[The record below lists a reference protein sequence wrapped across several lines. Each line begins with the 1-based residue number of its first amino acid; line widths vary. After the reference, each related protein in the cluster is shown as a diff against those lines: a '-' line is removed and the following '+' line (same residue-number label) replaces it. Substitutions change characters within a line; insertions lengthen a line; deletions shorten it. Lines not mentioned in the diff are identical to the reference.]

1 LSAARLRQFAARDC
15 RVMQKKASTVHMLIL
30 DPSLNDA
37 ENLIS
42 LLRNSGRATRA
53 HRITSEEDLE
63 EALKNGNWDIVLAR
77 DTEQEC
83 PVDAA
88 LAMLRRL
95 GKDIPFILLTDEYD
109 AARATA
115 VLKAGGQDTIPYT
128 EQALLVLV
136 VNRELTDLDERRR
149 RRLLES
155 HLREAEQRCQRLLES
170 SKDAIAYVIEGM
182 HVYANESY
190 LEFLGYDDIDELM
203 CIPVLDTLGS
213 QSQDDYRQLIKG
225 FTDQS
230 GERVSQKVTARR
242 SDGRE
247 LAANMQASAATFD
260 GERCTQVVMR
270 PEHNDEELEEKLRQI
285 SNQDLLTGL
294 YNRPFFMTSLAEA
307 IAQAGASSE
316 AGALAYISLDNFAP
330 LKRDVGIAGVDF
342 LLRDMATLLRDQVG
356 ADMTLARLG
365 DDSFA
370 LLCLPYSE
378 NDMVSLA
385 QKICTAIEGSL
396 FDVDGRS
403 VQLTVSIGVAA
414 ITEKAP
420 KAEELMARAHRASA
434 ELKKQNEQPPGNGV
448 RVHNAAQHRILSD
461 NTAIDG
467 IHRALDNDQFRLLFQ
482 PVINLRGENEEHYEV
497 YVRMLDDKGEDVSP
511 YDFLPPLGPTDTAMK
526 VDRWVFLQAIKKLAA
541 HRVKGQNTRLFLNV
555 TAETLHDKTF
565 TPWLSVAL
573 KAARLPGD
581 TLIFQLRESDANNFT
596 KQAKDFAKALH
607 QLHCKVSITQF
618 GCALNPFHAL
628 NHIDTDYVKIDGSF
642 TEELQNDQDAREH
655 LKEMVQSL
663 QSAGK
668 LSIVPLVESAG
679 ILATL
684 WQAGVNYIQGFYL
697 QPPTPEMTYDFS
709 DN

>member
-1 LSAARLRQFAARDC
+1 
-15 RVMQKKASTVHMLIL
+15 MQKKASTVHMLIL

-63 EALKNGNWDIVLAR
+63 EVLKNGNWDIMLAR
-77 DTEQEC
+77 DVEQEC

-88 LAMLRRL
+88 LDMLRRL
-95 GKDIPFILLTDEYD
+95 GKDIPFILLTEDYS

-115 VLKAGGQDTIPYT
+115 VLKAGGQDTVPYT

-136 VNRELTDLDERRR
+136 VNRELADLDERRR

-213 QSQDDYRQLIKG
+213 QSQEDYRQLIKG
-225 FTDQS
+225 FADQS
-230 GERVSQKVTARR
+230 NERMSKNVTARR
-242 SDGRE
+242 SDGQE
-247 LAANMQASAATFD
+247 LSVKMQASAATFD
-260 GERCTQVVMR
+260 GEHCTQIVLQ
-270 PEHNDEELEEKLRQI
+270 PENNGEELEEKLKKI
-285 SNQDLLTGL
+285 NNQDLLTGL
-294 YNRPFFMTSLAEA
+294 YSRSFFMTSLAGA
-307 IAQAGASSE
+307 ISKAGATSE
-316 AGALAYISLDNFAP
+316 AGAIAYISLDNFAS

-342 LLRDMATLLRDQVG
+342 LLHDLATLLREQVNP
-356 ADMTLARLG
+356 DTTLARLG

-370 LLCLPYSE
+370 LLHLPYSE
-378 NDMVSLA
+378 NDMVSMA
-385 QKICTAIEGSL
+385 QKICTAIEDSL

-403 VQLTVSIGVAA
+403 MQLTVTIGVAA

-420 KAEELMARAHRASA
+420 KAEELLARAHRASA
-434 ELKKQNEQPPGNGV
+434 ELKKQNEPTSGDCV
-448 RVHNAAQHRILSD
+448 RVHNAAEHGTLSD
-461 NTAIDG
+461 NTAIEG
-467 IHRALDNDQFRLLFQ
+467 IHHALDNDQFRLLFQ
-482 PVINLRGENEEHYEV
+482 PVINLRGEHEEHYEV
-497 YVRMLDDKGEDVSP
+497 YVRMLDEKGDEVSP

-541 HRVKGQNTRLFLNV
+541 RRVNGQSTRLFLNV

-581 TLIFQLRESDANNFT
+581 TLIFQIRESDANNFT

-607 QLHCKVSITQF
+607 QLHCKVSVTQF

-628 NHIDTDYVKIDGSF
+628 NHIDADYVKIDGSF
-642 TEELQNDQDAREH
+642 TEELQDNNEAREH

-684 WQAGVNYIQGFYL
+684 WQAGVNYIQGYYL

>member
-1 LSAARLRQFAARDC
+1 
-15 RVMQKKASTVHMLIL
+15 MQKKASTVHMLIL

-63 EALKNGNWDIVLAR
+63 EALKNGNWDIMLAR

-95 GKDIPFILLTDEYD
+95 GKDIPFILLTDDYD

-115 VLKAGGQDTIPYT
+115 VLKAGGQDTVPYS

-225 FTDQS
+225 FADQS
-230 GERVSQKVTARR
+230 SERMSQKITARR

-247 LAANMQASAATFD
+247 LTANMQASPATFD
-260 GERCTQVVMR
+260 GERCTQIVLQ
-270 PEHNDEELEEKLRQI
+270 PEHNGAELEKKLMQI

-294 YNRPFFMTSLAEA
+294 YNRSFFMASLAEA
-307 IAQAGASSE
+307 ITQAGASNES
-316 AGALAYISLDNFAP
+316 GSLAYISLDNFAP
-330 LKRDVGIAGVDF
+330 LKRDVGITGVDF
-342 LLRDMATLLRDQVG
+342 LLRDLATLLREQVG
-356 ADMTLARLG
+356 ADMTLARLS

-370 LLCLPYSE
+370 LLYLPYSE

-385 QKICTAIEGSL
+385 QGICTAIEGSL

-403 VQLTVSIGVAA
+403 VQLTVSIGVAGV
-414 ITEKAP
+414 TENSP
-420 KAEELMARAHRASA
+420 KAEELMARAHRASV
-434 ELKKQNEQPPGNGV
+434 ELKKQNEQTHGNGV
-448 RVHNAAQHRILSD
+448 RVHNAAEHRMLND
-461 NTAIDG
+461 NTAIDC
-467 IHRALDNDQFRLLFQ
+467 INRALDNDQFRLLFQ
-482 PVINLRGENEEHYEV
+482 PVINLRGESEEHYEV
-497 YVRMLDDKGEDVSP
+497 YVRMLDDKGEDISP
-511 YDFLPPLGPTDTAMK
+511 YNFLPPLGPTDTAVK
-526 VDRWVFLQAIKKLAA
+526 IDRWVFLQAIKKLAA

-555 TAETLHDKTF
+555 TTETLHDKTF

-581 TLIFQLRESDANNFT
+581 TLIFQLRECDANNFT
-596 KQAKDFAKALH
+596 KQAKDFAKTLH

-618 GCALNPFHAL
+618 GCTLNPFHAL
-628 NHIDTDYVKIDGSF
+628 NHIDTDYIKIDSSF
-642 TEELQNDQDAREH
+642 TEELQNDHDARER

-684 WQAGVNYIQGFYL
+684 WQAGVNYIQGYYL

>member
-1 LSAARLRQFAARDC
+1 
-15 RVMQKKASTVHMLIL
+15 MQKKASTVHMLIL
-30 DPSLNDA
+30 DPSLNNA

-77 DTEQEC
+77 DIEQEC
-83 PVDAA
+83 TIDAA
-88 LAMLRRL
+88 LAILRRL
-95 GKDIPFILLTDEYD
+95 DKDIPFILLTDDYD
-109 AARATA
+109 AARVTA
-115 VLKAGGQDTIPYT
+115 VLKAGGQGAVPCT
-128 EQALLVLV
+128 EQTLLVLV
-136 VNRELTDLDERRR
+136 VNRELTDLDERR

-190 LEFLGYDDIDELM
+190 LEFLGYDDVDELM

-225 FTDQS
+225 FAGQS
-230 GERVSQKVTARR
+230 GERVSRKVTARR

-247 LAANMQASAATFD
+247 LTANMQASPATFD
-260 GERCTQVVMR
+260 GERCTQIVLR

-294 YNRPFFMTSLAEA
+294 YNRSFFMASLAEA
-307 IAQAGASSE
+307 VAQAGASSE

-330 LKRDVGIAGVDF
+330 LKRDVGITGVDF
-342 LLRDMATLLRDQVG
+342 LLRDLATLLREQVG
-356 ADMTLARLG
+356 EDTTLARLS

-370 LLCLPYSE
+370 LLHLPYRE
-378 NDMVSLA
+378 NEMVSLA
-385 QKICTAIEGSL
+385 RKICTTIERSL

-420 KAEELMARAHRASA
+420 KAEELMARAHRAST
-434 ELKKQNEQPPGNGV
+434 ELKKQSKQAHGGGV
-448 RVHNAAQHRILSD
+448 RVHNATEHPILND
-461 NTAIDG
+461 NKIIDC
-467 IHRALDNDQFRLLFQ
+467 IHRALDNDQFRLLLQ
-482 PVINLRGENEEHYEV
+482 PVINLRGENEEHYEA
-497 YVRMLDDKGEDVSP
+497 YVRMLDDKGKDVSP
-511 YDFLPPLGPTDTAMK
+511 YDFLPPMGPTGTATK
-526 VDRWVFLQAIKKLAA
+526 VDRWVFLQAIKKLSA

-565 TPWLSVAL
+565 TPWLNMAL

-581 TLIFQLRESDANNFT
+581 TLIFQLRECDANNFT
-596 KQAKDFAKALH
+596 KQAKDFAKTLH
-607 QLHCKVSITQF
+607 QLHCKVSISQF
-618 GCALNPFHAL
+618 GCALNPSHAL
-628 NHIDTDYVKIDGSF
+628 NHINADYVKIDGSF
-642 TEELQNDQDAREH
+642 IEELQSNYDAREH
-655 LKEMVQSL
+655 LKDMVQSL

-668 LSIVPLVESAG
+668 LSIVPLVDNAG

-684 WQAGVNYIQGFYL
+684 WQAGVNYIQGDYL

>member
-1 LSAARLRQFAARDC
+1 
-15 RVMQKKASTVHMLIL
+15 MQKKASTVHMLIL

-77 DTEQEC
+77 DIEQEC

-95 GKDIPFILLTDEYD
+95 GKDIPFILLTDDYD

-115 VLKAGGQDTIPYT
+115 VLKAGGQDTVPYT

-136 VNRELTDLDERRR
+136 VNRELMDLDERRR

-225 FTDQS
+225 FANQS
-230 GERVSQKVTARR
+230 SERVSQKVTARR

-247 LAANMQASAATFD
+247 LTANMQASAATFD
-260 GERCTQVVMR
+260 GERCTQIVLR
-270 PEHNDEELEEKLRQI
+270 PEHNGEELEEKLRQI

-294 YNRPFFMTSLAEA
+294 YNRPFFMASLAEA
-307 IAQAGASSE
+307 ITQAGASSE
-316 AGALAYISLDNFAP
+316 SGALAYISLDNFAP

-342 LLRDMATLLRDQVG
+342 LLRDLATLLREQVG

-370 LLCLPYSE
+370 LLNLPYSE

-396 FDVDGRS
+396 FDVDGHS

-414 ITEKAP
+414 ITETAP

-434 ELKKQNEQPPGNGV
+434 ELKKQNEQTHGNGV
-448 RVHNAAQHRILSD
+448 QVHNAAEHRILSD

-497 YVRMLDDKGEDVSP
+497 YVRMMDDKGEEVSP
-511 YDFLPPLGPTDTAMK
+511 YDFFPPLGPTDTAIK

-581 TLIFQLRESDANNFT
+581 TLIFQLRECDANNFT

-642 TEELQNDQDAREH
+642 TEELQNDNDAREH

-684 WQAGVNYIQGFYL
+684 WQAGVNYIQGYYL